1 MSEEDTIWNEYR
13 SMRDQMITRNINYI
27 FRWKVMMIKLLLNDI
42 QELQKKHNIDVQDL
56 YDEIRMD
63 AEEYLKEWKEL
74 LEKRRKKIVEVIES
88 GQ

>member
-63 AEEYLKEWKEL
+63 AEEYLKEWRDL
-74 LEKRRKKIVEVIES
+74 LEKRRKKMLEVVES

>member
-1 MSEEDTIWNEYR
+1 MSEDDTLWNEYR

-42 QELQKKHNIDVQDL
+42 QELQKKHNINVQDL
-56 YDEIRMD
+56 YDEIRTD
-63 AEEYLKEWKEL
+63 AEGYLKEWKEL
-74 LEKRRKKIVEVIES
+74 LEKRRKKILEVIES

>member
-1 MSEEDTIWNEYR
+1 MSEDDTIWNEYR

-42 QELQKKHNIDVQDL
+42 QELQKKHNINVQDL
-56 YDEIRMD
+56 YDEIRTD
-63 AEEYLKEWKEL
+63 AEGYLKEWKEL
-74 LEKRRKKIVEVIES
+74 LEKRRKKILEVIES

>member
-1 MSEEDTIWNEYR
+1 MSEEDTIWNEYK

-74 LEKRRKKIVEVIES
+74 LEKRRKKILEVIES

>member
-1 MSEEDTIWNEYR
+1 MSEEDTIWNKYR

-74 LEKRRKKIVEVIES
+74 LEKRRKKILEVIES

>member
-1 MSEEDTIWNEYR
+1 MSEEDTIWNEYK

-63 AEEYLKEWKEL
+63 AEEYLKEWKDL
-74 LEKRRKKIVEVIES
+74 LEKRRKKILEVIES

>member
-42 QELQKKHNIDVQDL
+42 QELQKKHNINVQDL

-74 LEKRRKKIVEVIES
+74 LEKRRKKILEVVES

>member
-1 MSEEDTIWNEYR
+1 MSEDDTLWNEYR
-13 SMRDQMITRNINYI
+13 SMRDQMITRNINCI

-56 YDEIRMD
+56 YDEIRTD

-74 LEKRRKKIVEVIES
+74 LEKRRKKMLEVVES

>member
-63 AEEYLKEWKEL
+63 VQEYLKEWKEL
-74 LEKRRKKIVEVIES
+74 LEKRRKKMLEVIES